1 MIKRQKTHNSD
12 SNDNG
17 DDGSSMVGKK
27 WKAKD
32 TFKWQIE
39 AKKTRTRRSRENYEI
54 NAANKL
60 LKPTTKALTK
70 ILFGK
75 CNRFQNSGAKV
86 E

>member
-39 AKKTRTRRSRENYEI
+39 AKKNTYQTKQR
-54 NAANKL
+54 KL
-60 LKPTTKALTK
+60 
-70 ILFGK
+70 
-75 CNRFQNSGAKV
+75 
-86 E
+86 